1 MPPTKRKA
9 IASVYDPIGYI
20 QHVVIRLKLMF
31 QIICS
36 IKIGWD
42 DYIGDGLNVKCAK
55 MISDLENFSEV
66 TIRRCYF
73 RFDVKDPIKYL
84 YLHGF
89 SDSSEEAYAACVYI
103 KAVSRCN
110 NVKINLVAAKSRLVP
125 IKKEFTIPRLELL
138 GNFIL
143 SKLIAVVYEV
153 LSQEIEIGIEQF
165 CWTDSTI
172 TLSWIR
178 GENLEFKPFVENR
191 LRIIR
196 RNVNSKL
203 WNHCRSSENP
213 ADIITRFNSCNLN
226 DNDTWWHGP
235 PFLKAI
241 TEQNLFNQRGKP
253 RTCNTNVLE
262 DENLSHVNLHS
273 KETHDELKSKE
284 GITLIV
290 KNHQTDNIQQT
301 IDIDRYSNLY
311 KLYRITALVFRMI
324 HNIQT
329 KDKKEKLLYNY
340 VTLKELRKAKT
351 IWIKGNQSHLR
362 EHERYD
368 ELKNQLNLYEDDENI
383 IRSQGRLKYTDLP
396 YNTKDPIMLHRDH
409 RLASNRTS

>member
-1 MPPTKRKA
+1 MDFPTAQKKHTQP
-9 IASVYDPIGYI
+9 V
-20 QHVVIRLKLMF
+20 
-31 QIICS
+31 C
-36 IKIGWD
+36 
-42 DYIGDGLNVKCAK
+42 
-55 MISDLENFSEV
+55 
-66 TIRRCYF
+66 
-73 RFDVKDPIKYL
+73 
-84 YLHGF
+84 
-89 SDSSEEAYAACVYI
+89 I

-110 NVKINLVAAKSRLVP
+110 NVKISLVATKSRLVP

-241 TEQNLFNQRGKP
+241 AEQNLFNQRGKP
-253 RTCNTNVLE
+253 RTCNPNVLE
-262 DENLSHVNLHS
+262 DENMSHVNLHS
-273 KETHDELKSKE
+273 KETRDELKSKE

-301 IDIDRYSNLY
+301 IDIDRYSNLN
-311 KLYRITALVFRMI
+311 KLYRITALVGSFRSVDVDVDVDVI
-324 HNIQT
+324 TRFGVSPTH
-329 KDKKEKLLYNY
+329 
-340 VTLKELRKAKT
+340 VHV
-351 IWIKGNQSHLR
+351 IWWRSTT
-362 EHERYD
+362 E
-368 ELKNQLNLYEDDENI
+368 NLFIRVVENVDV
-383 IRSQGRLKYTDLP
+383 R
-396 YNTKDPIMLHRDH
+396 
-409 RLASNRTS
+409 